1 MVSSVL
7 LALIGMGDIDQAAQ
21 HISYDCI
28 IVEIITKVKA
38 GRVSGDETTGQKKFH
53 QTRKQG

>member
-7 LALIGMGDIDQAAQ
+7 LALTGMGDIDQAAQ

-28 IVEIITKVKA
+28 IVEIFSKIKA
-38 GRVSGDETTGQKKFH
+38 GRVSGDETIRQEKFH